1 MTKPVVPSA
10 QLGPGLTPRV
20 RWCSLFATV
29 FACTIPALA
38 ESGAPNAA
46 SAATN
51 SEPAEASP
59 EAKKKAMGHFE
70 TGLKL
75 YEDGE
80 FSLALIEFERAY
92 SYIPDFRVLYNIG
105 QVSIQLGRYARAAQA
120 LKQYLDQGSASIA
133 LTRVQSVQADLAML
147 EGRTA
152 HLRVECNVPGAEV
165 LLDDVRIATTPFEA
179 PLLVDAGEHRLTVQ
193 HPGYLPRNERLVLAG
208 RDDHGLRIELVP
220 VTPSAS
226 QVKPVPA
233 VVAVPPLV
241 QTPGESPMLTRTKL
255 LYIGAGSTG
264 LLAAGW
270 AVTGYLGISAAGELN
285 DELKHPSTESRLSSL
300 RGKAQALLLTS
311 DILGACA
318 LGAGATTL
326 YFALTSSK
334 SEPIRSKG
342 ANRLELG
349 FAPSAVLLHGTFH

>member
-1 MTKPVVPSA
+1 MTKPVVTSIKPRS
-10 QLGPGLTPRV
+10 GLAHWV
-20 RWCSLFATV
+20 RWCPIFATLLIGTSPA
-29 FACTIPALA
+29 FAETRSPDTSSAVNGA
-38 ESGAPNAA
+38 ESAD
-46 SAATN
+46 T
-51 SEPAEASP
+51 SP
-59 EAKKKAMGHFE
+59 EAKKKAMSHFE

-120 LKQYLDQGSASIA
+120 LAQYLDQGRASLAPARIQA
-133 LTRVQSVQADLAML
+133 VQADLTML

-165 LLDDVRIATTPFEA
+165 LMDDVRISTTPFPA

-208 RDDHGLRIELVP
+208 RDDQNLRIELVP
-220 VTPSAS
+220 IAI
-226 QVKPVPA
+226 A
-233 VVAVPPLV
+233 
-241 QTPGESPMLTRTKL
+241 QTPPKSAGPIHAALPIPRRPEESPMSTRAKL
-255 LYIGAGSTG
+255 LYLSGGSTG
-264 LLAAGW
+264 LLAVGW
-270 AVTGYLGISAAGELN
+270 AVTGYLGIKAAGDLH
-285 DELKHPSTESRLSSL
+285 DELQHPSTEGQLSSL
-300 RGKAQALLLTS
+300 KGKAQALLLTS

-326 YFALTSSK
+326 YFALTSKK
-334 SEPIRSKG
+334 SEPARPTG
-342 ANRLELG
+342 TGRLQLG
-349 FAPSAVLLHGTFH
+349 VAPSAVMVRGTF

>member
-1 MTKPVVPSA
+1 MTKPVAASTKS
-10 QLGPGLTPRV
+10 GSGLTPWV
-20 RWCSLFATV
+20 RWCSLFAT
-29 FACTIPALA
+29 FAFTSPALA
-38 ESGAPNAA
+38 ESGAPNAT
-46 SAATN
+46 SIATD
-51 SEPAEASP
+51 SEPAGTSP

-120 LKQYLDQGSASIA
+120 LKQYLEQGSAHIGP
-133 LTRVQSVQADLAML
+133 TRVQAVQADLAML
-147 EGRTA
+147 QGRTA
-152 HLRVECNVPGAEV
+152 HLRVECNVAGAEV

-208 RDDHGLRIELVP
+208 RDDHSLRLELIP
-220 VTPSAS
+220 VAAS
-226 QVKPVPA
+226 TIQAKPEPAA
-233 VVAVPPLV
+233 VVVPPLD
-241 QTPGESPMLTRTKL
+241 QTPKESSMSKHTKL

-270 AVTGYLGISAAGELN
+270 AVTGYLGISAARELN

-326 YFALTSSK
+326 YFALTSKK
-334 SEPIRSKG
+334 SAAPRATG
-342 ANRLELG
+342 ANRLQLE
-349 FAPSAVLLHGTFH
+349 FAPNAVLLHGTFY